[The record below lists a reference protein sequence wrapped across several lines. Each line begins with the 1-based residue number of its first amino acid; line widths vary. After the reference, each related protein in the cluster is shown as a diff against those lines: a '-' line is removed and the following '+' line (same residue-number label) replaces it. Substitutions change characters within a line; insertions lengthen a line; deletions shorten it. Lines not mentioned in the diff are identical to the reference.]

1 MKVQASKPT
10 FTIGYYP
17 IGQYGSN
24 ICRQDIGRKRPYRS
38 LLRQRYW
45 AWSFTS
51 KLITMAKVAKRKQTS
66 KGLRLEVVNPNAAGI
81 DISPKEMQVCVP
93 SDRDGECNRTFG
105 VYTEDLHYI
114 AEWLKACCIDTVA
127 MESTGI
133 YWLPVFRIL
142 KESGFDVI
150 LVNAS
155 DVKNF
160 SGRKTD
166 ASDAEWLLML
176 HSYGLLKPC
185 FQPENIARTMRNL
198 VRHRDNL
205 IRSASREVL
214 HLQKAMEQM
223 NLKLDNVFSDILGK
237 SGQSVIKA
245 ILNGERDP
253 KVLSDLADPRCRT
266 SKEEIEKSLQATWD
280 EEHLFEM
287 RQSDSL
293 YQFYLQLIA
302 ECDAKINE
310 IAMQYSA
317 TVDAPK
323 TKLLRSEKYNAKKNR
338 IGFDVEKVAFEL
350 WGVNVIRIPGMS
362 RGSLLRLVG
371 ELGAGFTTKF
381 VDVKHFV
388 SWANLAPNNKISGGA
403 LLSSKVPKKKNPVG
417 IIFRQAANTLKAAK
431 NPLGDY
437 FRHMRAKGGHLQAM
451 VATGKKLASIF
462 YCMVQRKVE
471 YNEKVYCNHRKQEL
485 QNKVAYLH
493 KRLQRMESEL
503 ANCG

>member
-1 MKVQASKPT
+1 
-10 FTIGYYP
+10 
-17 IGQYGSN
+17 
-24 ICRQDIGRKRPYRS
+24 
-38 LLRQRYW
+38 
-45 AWSFTS
+45 
-51 KLITMAKVAKRKQTS
+51 MAKLAKKKQTA

-93 SDRDGECNRTFG
+93 ADRDGDNNRTFD
-105 VYTEDLHYI
+105 VYTEDLHCI
-114 AEWLKACCIDTVA
+114 SEWLRACHIDTVA

-133 YWLPVFRIL
+133 YWLPIFRVL
-142 KESGFDVI
+142 KESGIDVI

-155 DVKNF
+155 DVKNY

-166 ASDAEWLLML
+166 ASDAEWLMML
-176 HSYGLLKPC
+176 HSYGLLKSC

-205 IRSASREVL
+205 IKSSSREVL

-237 SGQSVIKA
+237 SGQAIIKA

-253 KVLSDLADPRCRT
+253 KVLSALADSRCKT

-287 RQSDSL
+287 EQSDSL
-293 YQFYLQLIA
+293 YQFYQQLIA

-310 IAMQYSA
+310 IATRYTA
-317 TVDAPK
+317 IVDAPK
-323 TKLLRSEKYNAKKNR
+323 AELLRSEKYNAKKNQ
-338 IGFDVEKVAFEL
+338 IGFDVEMTAFEL
-350 WGVNVIRIPGMS
+350 WGVNAMRIPGMS
-362 RGSLLRLVG
+362 RGALLSLLG
-371 ELGAGFTTKF
+371 ELGADFTTKF
-381 VDVKHFV
+381 ADVKHFV
-388 SWANLAPNNKISGGA
+388 SWANLVPNNKISGGA

-462 YCMVQRKVE
+462 YLMIQRKVE
-471 YNEKVYCNHRKQEL
+471 YDETIYSGHRKFEL
-485 QNKVAYLH
+485 QNKVAYLQR
-493 KRLQRMESEL
+493 KLQRMNAEL
-503 ANCG
+503 ANCV

>member
-1 MKVQASKPT
+1 
-10 FTIGYYP
+10 
-17 IGQYGSN
+17 
-24 ICRQDIGRKRPYRS
+24 
-38 LLRQRYW
+38 
-45 AWSFTS
+45 
-51 KLITMAKVAKRKQTS
+51 
-66 KGLRLEVVNPNAAGI
+66 
-81 DISPKEMQVCVP
+81 
-93 SDRDGECNRTFG
+93 
-105 VYTEDLHYI
+105 
-114 AEWLKACCIDTVA
+114 
-127 MESTGI
+127 
-133 YWLPVFRIL
+133 
-142 KESGFDVI
+142 
-150 LVNAS
+150 
-155 DVKNF
+155 
-160 SGRKTD
+160 
-166 ASDAEWLLML
+166 
-176 HSYGLLKPC
+176 
-185 FQPENIARTMRNL
+185 MRNL

-293 YQFYLQLIA
+293 YQFYQQLIA

-323 TKLLRSEKYNAKKNR
+323 TELLRSGKYNAKKNR

-350 WGVNVIRIPGMS
+350 WGVNVMRIPGMS
-362 RGSLLRLVG
+362 RGALLRLVG

-388 SWANLAPNNKISGGA
+388 SWAAQQQNLRWSTFI
-403 LLSSKVPKKKNPVG
+403 
-417 IIFRQAANTLKAAK
+417 
-431 NPLGDY
+431 
-437 FRHMRAKGGHLQAM
+437 
-451 VATGKKLASIF
+451 
-462 YCMVQRKVE
+462 
-471 YNEKVYCNHRKQEL
+471 KQ
-485 QNKVAYLH
+485 
-493 KRLQRMESEL
+493 SP
-503 ANCG
+503 

>member
-1 MKVQASKPT
+1 
-10 FTIGYYP
+10 
-17 IGQYGSN
+17 
-24 ICRQDIGRKRPYRS
+24 
-38 LLRQRYW
+38 
-45 AWSFTS
+45 
-51 KLITMAKVAKRKQTS
+51 
-66 KGLRLEVVNPNAAGI
+66 
-81 DISPKEMQVCVP
+81 
-93 SDRDGECNRTFG
+93 
-105 VYTEDLHYI
+105 
-114 AEWLKACCIDTVA
+114 
-127 MESTGI
+127 
-133 YWLPVFRIL
+133 
-142 KESGFDVI
+142 
-150 LVNAS
+150 
-155 DVKNF
+155 
-160 SGRKTD
+160 
-166 ASDAEWLLML
+166 
-176 HSYGLLKPC
+176 
-185 FQPENIARTMRNL
+185 
-198 VRHRDNL
+198 
-205 IRSASREVL
+205 
-214 HLQKAMEQM
+214 M

-293 YQFYLQLIA
+293 YQFYQQLIA

-323 TKLLRSEKYNAKKNR
+323 TELLRSGKYNAKKNR

-350 WGVNVIRIPGMS
+350 WGVNVMRIAGMS
-362 RGSLLRLVG
+362 RGALLRLVG

-388 SWANLAPNNKISGGA
+388 SWANLVPNNKISGGA

-417 IIFRQAANTLKAAK
+417 MIFRQAANTLKAAK
-431 NPLGDY
+431 NPLGNY

-471 YNEKVYCNHRKQEL
+471 YNLNSATKCIVC
-485 QNKVAYLH
+485 
-493 KRLQRMESEL
+493 
-503 ANCG
+503 C